1 METEYKFRL
10 IEQEDIELIF
20 FLRSVSK
27 DNVLKSS
34 DRMQSRVF
42 LSSLL
47 KNKSTGFYAF
57 ESIERIIGYY
67 RHYFVNDR
75 IEIGSWVTNPQAT
88 LKEKILFDLE
98 FKKMVF
104 DKTSSEAIYFDVRS
118 HNTSVWKHHERF
130 GAELIK
136 QEENDRYYKLE
147 FRNFTI
153 LYDAKI
159 DRIN

>member
-10 IEQEDIELIF
+10 IEKEDIELIF
-20 FLRSVSK
+20 FLRSISK
-27 DNVLKSS
+27 DNVLKAS
-34 DRMQSRVF
+34 DRMQSRAF
-42 LSSLL
+42 LSGLL
-47 KNKSTGFYAF
+47 KNKSAGFYAF

-67 RHYFVNDR
+67 RHYFVKDR

-88 LKEKILFDLE
+88 FKEKILFDLE

-104 DKTSSEAIYFDVRS
+104 DITSAEAIYFDVRR

-136 QEENDRYYKLE
+136 QDENDRYYKLE

-153 LYDAKI
+153 SYDAKI
-159 DRIN
+159 HRIN